1 MNIHY
6 LAALGAAVFAATLSG
21 TSHAQDTAPLR
32 TTGGPT
38 DHSQFV
44 GTFAIGFLGL
54 RTIGIA
60 SGDGADPFDDVDVP
74 VIGGR
79 YWLDAG
85 MGIDAGIGFRIGS
98 GSNTVEVGGT
108 STDTDNPQPAAFI
121 LHGGLPLALADSRY
135 FVFELV
141 PELNI
146 GFSGNTIE
154 GGGGDV
160 VLRGFHLDLG
170 ARAGAE
176 IHFGFIDIPQ
186 LSLQAGIGVAL
197 AYDRVSEDD
206 EANNTSNSSSI
217 SQFGTNV
224 GNNPWD
230 IFAGNISA
238 LYYFGD

>member
-44 GTFAIGFLGL
+44 DTFAIGLIGV

-60 SGDGADPFDDVDVP
+60 NPDGSVGSVTAP

-85 MGIDAGIGFRIGS
+85 MGIDAGIGFRFGS

-146 GFSGNTIE
+146 GLSGNTIE
-154 GGGGDV
+154 GGAGDV

-197 AYDRVSEDD
+197 SYDRVSVET
-206 EANNTSNSSSI
+206 EAANTSNSASVTSL
-217 SQFGTNV
+217 GTNV

-230 IFAGNISA
+230 IFAGSISA
-238 LYYFGD
+238 LYYFGG